1 MSLPELSIKRPITTL
16 MILTSVMVVGGI
28 AMARLPLAFLP
39 NVDIPFIG
47 ISIPYPNS
55 NPTQIEKQITKPV
68 EEVLAT
74 IPGVKRLGST
84 STADSAEF
92 QLQFKW
98 GQNLDIVRMKVSE
111 KMDQVKSSLPEG
123 IGEVIIF
130 SFNTSDIPVVQSR
143 IAAQGIDLSKNYDLL
158 ETRVVNRIRRIPG
171 VARVDLDGVA
181 PSEIFIDLVL
191 DRVKQHGVDIGSLL
205 QRLQGATSNLVLGQV
220 SHDGLRY
227 TARALGAF
235 DSLHAIEELTV
246 NERGLRLKDVAEIRY
261 EEPPI
266 AHGRH
271 LDGSQ
276 AVALDVFKEST
287 ANTVDVVR
295 AVMKVITEDIDKDPL
310 LNGIKLF
317 TFDDQAKQITS
328 GIDGLKHAGILGG
341 LFAIVVLYFFL
352 RRFDSTFIVSLCIP
366 FSVIAACGLMYFMG
380 KNLNILSM
388 CGLML
393 GVGMVVDD
401 AIVVLEALDRR
412 RRTVGDPGRAAQ
424 VAAAGRPAAET

>member
-16 MILTSVMVVGGI
+16 MILVSVMVVGGI

-47 ISIPYPNS
+47 ITIPYPNS

-92 QLQFKW
+92 QLEFKW
-98 GQNLDIVRMKVSE
+98 GQNLDIVRMQVSE
-111 KMDQVKSSLPEG
+111 KMDQVKSSLPQG
-123 IGEVIIF
+123 IGEIFIF

-143 IAAQGIDLSKNYDLL
+143 IATEGIDLSKNYDLL
-158 ETRVVNRIRRIPG
+158 ESRVVNRIRRVPG
-171 VARVDLDGVA
+171 VARVTLDGVA
-181 PSEIFIDLVL
+181 PSEIFIDLIL
-191 DRVKQHGVDIGSLL
+191 DRIKEHGVDIGTLL
-205 QRLQGATSNLVLGQV
+205 QRLQGATSNIVLGQV

-235 DSLHAIEELTV
+235 DSLQAIEDLVV
-246 NERGLRLKDVAEIRY
+246 NNRGLRVKDIAEIRY

-271 LDGSQ
+271 LDGTQ

-287 ANTVDVVR
+287 ANTVDVAT
-295 AVMKVITEDIDKDPL
+295 AVMKVITQEIDQDPL
-310 LNGIKLF
+310 LKGIKVF
-317 TFDDQAKQITS
+317 TFEDQAEQITS
-328 GIDGLKHAGILGG
+328 GIDGLKIAGLLGG
-341 LFAIVVLYFFL
+341 LFAIAVLYYFL
-352 RRFDSTFIVSLCIP
+352 RRVLSTVHVSLSTP
-366 FSVIAACGLMYFMG
+366 L
-380 KNLNILSM
+380 
-388 CGLML
+388 
-393 GVGMVVDD
+393 
-401 AIVVLEALDRR
+401 
-412 RRTVGDPGRAAQ
+412 
-424 VAAAGRPAAET
+424 